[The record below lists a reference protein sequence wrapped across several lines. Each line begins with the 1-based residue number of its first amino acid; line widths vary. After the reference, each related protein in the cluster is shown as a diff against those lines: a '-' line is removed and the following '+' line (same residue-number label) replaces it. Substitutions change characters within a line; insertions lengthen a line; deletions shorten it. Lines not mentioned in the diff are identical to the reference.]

1 MRYQRRHRTG
11 LARATRIGRA
21 FRGLGSKPDRPREQR
36 HFGVVPQHAHRQA
49 LGPSRTG
56 RGGTDITTAIW
67 KAGTTAYRRDLDT
80 EDPYGE
86 SAHIDIDLGHQ
97 FRSIVEGALLPRAP
111 RRQQRSTQRPLTNRH
126 RHSRRRRSN
135 TGSRSTISPWA
146 STWPSPAS

>member
-21 FRGLGSKPDRPREQR
+21 FRGLQSKPDRPREQR

-56 RGGTDITTAIW
+56 RGGTDITTTIW
-67 KAGTTAYRRDLDT
+67 KAGKTAYRRDLDT

-86 SAHIDIDLGHQ
+86 SARIDIDLGHQ
-97 FRSIVEGALLPRAP
+97 FRVIVEGALLPRAL
-111 RRQQRSTQRPLTNRH
+111 RRQQARPDALSQTDIDILEDEHPTPDRGRRYHSGH
-126 RHSRRRRSN
+126 RLLPDHR
-135 TGSRSTISPWA
+135 
-146 STWPSPAS
+146 